1 MHEILSVI
9 ILSRNLIGIIL
20 KLKGPLIKGIFID
33 RPNRF
38 LTNVRVGESIVASHL
53 PDPGRLIELLYPGAT
68 VFLRKADDTSH
79 RRTNFSTVMVKAGE
93 IIVSLDT
100 TLPNQLVKRLLIDQ
114 ELSFLKDF
122 IFEKQE
128 ISVGKHRIDFL
139 LQGKNS
145 RLFYLEVKSVTY
157 VSNQIARFP
166 DAVTVRGAKHMEV
179 LAKLAAQKNTEAGV
193 LFICQRPDAVEFRPM
208 WDRDPAFGQAL
219 TKAFNSGVK
228 AWCITTR
235 VSLEDIS
242 VFNEIPV
249 NLKSKP

>member
-1 MHEILSVI
+1 M
-9 ILSRNLIGIIL
+9 GIIL
-20 KLKGPLIKGIFID
+20 KLKGPLIKGTFID

-38 LTNVRVGESIVASHL
+38 LTNVRIGETIVASHL
-53 PDPGRLIELLYPGAT
+53 PDPGRLNEILYPGVT
-68 VFLRKADDTSH
+68 VFLREADDTTNRS
-79 RRTNFSTVMVKAGE
+79 TNFSTVLVKVGE

-100 TLPNQLVKRLLIDQ
+100 TLPNRLVKNLLIDQ

-122 IFEKQE
+122 TFEKQE

-139 LQGKNS
+139 LRGKNS

-157 VSNQIARFP
+157 VSNHIARFP
-166 DAVTVRGAKHMEV
+166 DAVTIRGAKHMEV

-193 LFICQRPDAVEFRPM
+193 LFICQRPDAEEFRPM
-208 WDRDPAFGQAL
+208 WDRDPAFGKAL
-219 TKAFNSGVK
+219 TKAYNSGVR
-228 AWCITTR
+228 AWCITTH

-242 VFNEIPV
+242 VFTEIPV

>member
-1 MHEILSVI
+1 M
-9 ILSRNLIGIIL
+9 
-20 KLKGPLIKGIFID
+20 KLKGPLIEGTFID

-38 LTNVRVGESIVASHL
+38 LTNVRIGESIVASHL
-53 PDPGRLIELLYPGAT
+53 PDPGRLNELLYLGAT
-68 VFLRKADDTSH
+68 VYLREADDTTH
-79 RRTNFSTVMVKAGE
+79 RSTNFSTVLVKAGN

-100 TLPNQLVKRLLIDQ
+100 TLPNRLVKGLLINQ

-122 IFEKQE
+122 TFKKQE
-128 ISVGKHRIDFL
+128 VSVGKHRIDFL
-139 LQGKNS
+139 LQKKNA

-157 VSNQIARFP
+157 VNNKIARFP
-166 DAVTVRGAKHMEV
+166 DAVTVRGRKHIEV

-208 WDRDPAFGQAL
+208 WDRDPAFGRAL
-219 TKAFNSGVK
+219 IMASNSGVK

-235 VSLEDIS
+235 ISFEDIS